1 MSTHQALS
9 LTLRSATT
17 GDITLMAQLLAQL
30 FSLEQDF
37 SVDVQAQQRG
47 LALLLE
53 QPGATVAVAESA
65 GQIVGMATMQ
75 QLISTAEGGVVGL
88 VEDVVV
94 GSSWRGQG
102 VGSALLQYLEHIACR
117 QGLLRLQLLAD
128 STNHRAL
135 DFYDKNRWQGTHLV
149 CLRLMQQH
157 FYTLSREAV

>member
-1 MSTHQALS
+1 MSTLQALS

-17 GDITLMAQLLAQL
+17 SDISLLAQLLAEL

-75 QLISTAEGGVVGL
+75 QLISTAEGGVGP
-88 VEDVVV
+88 
-94 GSSWRGQG
+94 GSGECTAAVPG
-102 VGSALLQYLEHIACR
+102 AH
-117 QGLLRLQLLAD
+117 RLQAGAFAFA
-128 STNHRAL
+128 T
-135 DFYDKNRWQGTHLV
+135 FG
-149 CLRLMQQH
+149 
-157 FYTLSREAV
+157 